1 MIKVLKANVD
11 NMYKQIGNLS
21 KEEKLVEPNGNARNK
36 NTVTEL
42 KTFNDLTGG
51 LNIAMERISKDGS
64 IEITQTEA
72 NKQTKRMKTKQNR
85 RQHPSI
91 MGKYQIV

>member
-1 MIKVLKANVD
+1 MLKVLKANVD
-11 NMYKQIGNLS
+11 NMYKQISNLS

-42 KTFNDLTGG
+42 KTFNDLTSG

-64 IEITQTEA
+64 TEITQT
-72 NKQTKRMKTKQNR
+72 KQTNKKRE
-85 RQHPSI
+85 
-91 MGKYQIV
+91 